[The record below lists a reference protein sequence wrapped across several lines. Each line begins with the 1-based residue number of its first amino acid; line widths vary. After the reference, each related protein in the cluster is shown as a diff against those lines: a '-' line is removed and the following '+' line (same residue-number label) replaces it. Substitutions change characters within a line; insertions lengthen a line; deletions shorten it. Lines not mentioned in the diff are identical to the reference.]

1 MLDLSNPLTPFI
13 MFIGEKKRKYKSE
26 NDRHELKSQPQV
38 HLIIYYQKTNSMM
51 IMESF
56 YKNH

>member
-13 MFIGEKKRKYKSE
+13 GKNRKYKSE

-38 HLIIYYQKTNSMM
+38 DLNIYYQKRNSVMT
-51 IMESF
+51 MESF
-56 YKNH
+56 YKNY

>member
-1 MLDLSNPLTPFI
+1 MLDLSNSLTPFI
-13 MFIGEKKRKYKSE
+13 EKNRKYKSE

-51 IMESF
+51 IKESF
-56 YKNH
+56 YKNY

>member
-13 MFIGEKKRKYKSE
+13 GKNRKYKSE

-38 HLIIYYQKTNSMM
+38 HLIIYYQKTNSVMT
-51 IMESF
+51 MESF
-56 YKNH
+56 YKNY

>member
-13 MFIGEKKRKYKSE
+13 MFIGEKKVNMSE

-56 YKNH
+56 YKNY